1 MVRRFINAFAILFF
15 FALTGFVTAQDMK
28 PGEFLVLTYH
38 AVPLSAS
45 QDDDMSV
52 SQSRF
57 VEQMEYLRIHGYH
70 PVSLDDIL
78 RAHEGRQTL
87 PKNPV
92 LITFDDAYISY
103 YEFVVP
109 VLKKYSYPSVL
120 AVVGSFIDN
129 PPDGLP
135 EPLMTWDQLREV
147 ASKELVD
154 VVSHTYNLHKGIRYN
169 PPGNIGPAVALRVYD
184 PDTNAYETDAE
195 YRARIEKDF
204 KIQNSLFTE
213 HLGFK
218 PKAIVWPYGW
228 YTAIS
233 WDLAEKAGYVFGLT
247 TTSGLAH
254 IDRLHEINRIVIKNS
269 PIEDFIRD
277 IKKVKPDAPLMRAV
291 QVDLD
296 LMYDPS
302 SYEQTDINLGRL
314 IDRLVE
320 MNVNTVFLQAFSD
333 PDGSGNIKSVYFQNK
348 VLPVKAD
355 IFSHAVHQMFIRKI
369 KVYAWLPT
377 LSLELPDKELND
389 NLRVLEIRDGTI
401 QPSTSWYKRL
411 TPFDSTV
418 RVLVRS
424 MYEDLA
430 AHSLVQGILFQDD
443 AYLTVYEDF
452 HPSALQMYKEKFGR
466 ELVHQELGQDEELSQ
481 SWARYKTEVLI
492 DFTRHLMAGARKYR
506 PDVLFARNLYARV
519 ISDTRSEEWLA
530 QNYKLSLDTYDY
542 VVVMA
547 YPQMEKVHNPSEW
560 LKGLVEKAKEYP
572 DSMQKTVFKV
582 QTFDWEGNKWLRDR
596 TILEEIRDI
605 LASGGKHVA
614 YYPDNVWED
623 KPALKTIRL
632 EMSTEWFPFM
642 EWLER

>member
-1 MVRRFINAFAILFF
+1 MVRRFVTVFTIIFF
-15 FALTGFVTAQDMK
+15 FSLTSFVMAQDMK

-38 AVPLSAS
+38 AVPLSATP
-45 QDDDMSV
+45 DDDMSV

-57 VEQMEYLRIHGYH
+57 VEHMEYLRTHGYH
-70 PVSLDDIL
+70 PVSLADIL
-78 RAHEGRQTL
+78 KAYEGKQAL
-87 PKNPV
+87 PQNPV
-92 LITFDDAYISY
+92 LIKFDDAYVSY
-103 YEFVVP
+103 YEFAVP
-109 VLKKYSYPSVL
+109 ILEKYGYPSVL

-135 EPLMTWDQLREV
+135 EPLMTWEQIREV

-169 PPGNIGPAVALRVYD
+169 PPGNIGPAVALRIYN
-184 PDTNAYETDAE
+184 PDTKTYETDAE

-204 KIQNSLFTE
+204 EIQNALFTE
-213 HLGFK
+213 HFGFT

-233 WDLAEKAGYVFGLT
+233 WDVAEKAGYSFGLT
-247 TTSGLAH
+247 TVDGLAH
-254 IDRLHEINRIVIKNS
+254 IDRLHEINCIVIRNS
-269 PIEDFIRD
+269 SIEDFISD
-277 IKKVKPDAPLMRAV
+277 IKNPKPDAPPMRAV

-296 LMYDPS
+296 LIYDPS
-302 SYEQTDINLGRL
+302 SYEQTDINLGKL
-314 IDRLVE
+314 IERLVE

-333 PDGSGNIKSVYFQNK
+333 PDGSGNIKNVYFYNK

-377 LSLELPDKELND
+377 LSLELPDKELNE
-389 NLRVLEIRDGTI
+389 NLKVREFKNGTI

-411 TPFDSTV
+411 TPFDSTL

-430 AHSLVQGILFQDD
+430 AHSLVHGILFQDD
-443 AYLTVYEDF
+443 AYLTDHEDF
-452 HPSALQMYKEKFGR
+452 HPSVLPIYKEKFGK
-466 ELVHQELGQDEELSQ
+466 ELVPQELGQDKELSHR
-481 SWARYKTEVLI
+481 WARYKTEVLLNY
-492 DFTRHLMAGARKYR
+492 TRYLMDGTRKYR
-506 PDVLFARNLYARV
+506 PNLLFARNLYARV
-519 ISDTRSEEWLA
+519 ITDPHSEERLA

-547 YPQMEKVHNPSEW
+547 YPQMEKVHNPSKW
-560 LKGLVEKAKEYP
+560 LKGLVKEAKAYP

-582 QTFDWEGNKWLRDR
+582 QTFDREENKWLRDK
-596 TILEEIRDI
+596 TVLEEIRDI
-605 LASGGKHVA
+605 LASGGRHVA
-614 YYPDNVWED
+614 YCPDNVLED

-632 EMSTEWFPFM
+632 EMSTERFPFQ
-642 EWLER
+642 EWLKR